1 MTSPLALLREF
12 SPRTRVVLAVNA
24 VNSFGGGLVL
34 PFLWI
39 YLSDVHGLPAWVPAV
54 TLAVQA
60 ATAVAGGLLWGAL
73 LDRFPPRTTVPLVM
87 AVAGAGTALY
97 AQADGAPSALV
108 AALVYGFGISGVGT
122 VLRFL
127 YAGAASA
134 RERGLAYSAD
144 YAVFNAMTGVG
155 VLVGG
160 VVASMDAG
168 SRAARF
174 AALYLADGAT
184 FLVAGAALFW
194 LLPRVIPAGG
204 DEGGAKRPRAGYR
217 EVLRQRHLAALLGAL
232 VICSLVSYG
241 QFRSGLPG
249 YLTQGG
255 ALGPEGI
262 SGAFALNI
270 VVAVGAQF
278 LLAERIQRIR
288 RSTVLAVSGA
298 VWAAAWALVTV
309 AGFGKG
315 SGALTLA
322 LAGVVLLSVGEALVF
337 PVVTS
342 LLNDL
347 AAEEV
352 RGRVN
357 ALLSVAISTGSVAGP
372 ALAGAT
378 LPWANGIALMAA
390 LLGGCAAVV
399 AVAVRLRTTL
409 SAQVDLP
416 APQPDTDTDTGT
428 GTGTGAEAEVEVEV
442 EVDAEVEVEVGV
454 GKPRS
459 VRPLPEAPPRA
470 EQPLPAGA
478 ARSVKSAVSPV

>member
-1 MTSPLALLREF
+1 MANPLALWREF
-12 SPRTRVVLAVNA
+12 TPRTRTVLAVNA
-24 VNSFGGGLVL
+24 VSSFGGGLVL

-39 YLSDVHGLPAWVPAV
+39 YLSDVRGLPAWVPAA
-54 TLAVQA
+54 TLALQA
-60 ATAVAGGLLWGAL
+60 ATAVVGGLLWGAV

-97 AQADGAPSALV
+97 AQATGAPSAMV

-127 YAGAASA
+127 YAGAATS

-144 YAVFNAMTGVG
+144 YAVFNAMTGLG
-155 VLVGG
+155 VLAGG
-160 VVASMDAG
+160 VVAALDVG
-168 SRAARF
+168 SRATRF

-184 FLVAGAALFW
+184 FLIAGAALFW
-194 LLPRVIPAGG
+194 LLPRVVQQTSAPAK
-204 DEGGAKRPRAGYR
+204 EARASYR
-217 EVLRQRHLAALLGAL
+217 EVLKQRHIAALLGAL

-262 SGAFALNI
+262 SGAFAVNI

-278 LLAERIQRIR
+278 LLADRIQRVR

-298 VWAAAWALVTV
+298 VWAVAWGLVLVAGTQRGTSALAWAV
-309 AGFGKG
+309 
-315 SGALTLA
+315 
-322 LAGVVLLSVGEALVF
+322 AGVVLLSVGEALVF

-347 AAEEV
+347 AAERV

-357 ALLSVAISTGSVAGP
+357 ALLSVAVSTGSVAGP

-378 LPWANGIALMAA
+378 LPWADGIALMIVLLAGCLLVVGVA
-390 LLGGCAAVV
+390 L
-399 AVAVRLRTTL
+399 RLRASLTA
-409 SAQVDLP
+409 SADVPP
-416 APQPDTDTDTGT
+416 AEEPGPVTATAAAT
-428 GTGTGAEAEVEVEV
+428 A
-442 EVDAEVEVEVGV
+442 
-454 GKPRS
+454 
-459 VRPLPEAPPRA
+459 PEPV
-470 EQPLPAGA
+470 A
-478 ARSVKSAVSPV
+478 A